1 MSQAISILLIDDE
14 QQLRQLTGR
23 VLKLEGFPVY
33 EAAHLAE
40 ARKLLQTQSVDIVLC
55 DVRLP
60 DGNGVDFIPE
70 IKKLNPEAEIVMLT
84 AYGNIPDGIQAMRN
98 GAYDYLV
105 KGNDNDRLIPLL
117 HRLQDQILVR
127 RKLKHL
133 EKRVEKKY
141 SFDSIIGDSPAI
153 REAVALAQKVAS
165 TDSTVL
171 LTGETGTGKEVFA
184 QAIHQAGLRS
194 RQHFVAINCSAFG
207 RDILESELFGHKAGA
222 FTGANKDKKGLME
235 EAHQGT
241 LFMDEIGEMPLD
253 LQAKLLRVLE
263 TGEFIKVG
271 DTKTIRV
278 NIRLIAATHR
288 DLSIEVKEG
297 RFREDLFYRLNVFA
311 IHLPS
316 LRERQGDIPLLADHF
331 LHQLS
336 NKTHS
341 IARTISPAFLQAL
354 QQYHWK
360 GNIRELKNVIERAM
374 ILAQGNE
381 LLMDHLPPEM
391 KKNSPGEFS
400 TNLADME
407 KKHIA
412 YVLSLTRGNKTKA
425 AEKLG
430 IALTTLYRKIEEYK
444 LDETLSK

>member
-1 MSQAISILLIDDE
+1 MSPAISILLIDDE

-23 VLKLEGFPVY
+23 ILKLEGFPVY
-33 EAAHLAE
+33 EAGHLAE

-70 IKKLNPEAEIVMLT
+70 IKKSNAEIEIVMLT
-84 AYGNIPDGIQAMRN
+84 AYGNIPDGIQAIRN

-117 HRLQDQILVR
+117 HRLQDQILLR

-133 EKRVEKKY
+133 EKRVAKKY
-141 SFDSIIGDSPAI
+141 SFDSIIGESPVI
-153 REAVALAQKVAS
+153 REVVALARKVAS

-184 QAIHQAGLRS
+184 QAIHQAGGRNK
-194 RQHFVAINCSAFG
+194 QPFVAINCSAFG

-235 EAHQGT
+235 EAHLGT

-271 DTKTIRV
+271 DTKTIKV

-288 DLSIEVKEG
+288 DLTTEVKEG

-316 LRERQGDIPLLADHF
+316 LRERQSDIPILADHF
-331 LHQLS
+331 LLQLS

-341 IARTISPAFLQAL
+341 LAHTISPAFLQAL
-354 QQYHWK
+354 QQYRWK

-374 ILAQGNE
+374 ILAPGDE
-381 LLMDHLPPEM
+381 LLVDHLPPEL
-391 KKNSPGEFS
+391 KKTNQAEFS

-407 KKHIA
+407 KRHIA
-412 YVLSLTRGNKTKA
+412 HVLTLTKGNKTKA
-425 AEKLG
+425 AEQLG
-430 IALTTLYRKIEEYK
+430 IGLTTLYRKIEEYK